1 VSAGGASASASAG
14 AADAADAA
22 GAGPQLA
29 HEGVLRIFP
38 PEAGVARIV
47 LVRHGEAECN
57 RNLVVG
63 GRHGCTGLTDL
74 GRSQVAALADR
85 LYESGELRQA
95 TTLYSSVLPRATE
108 TAERLR
114 PVVGPGPTALGPV
127 RERRDL
133 SELEPGQ
140 ADGMEWNDVVEK
152 FGVPDWDND
161 PTVPIAPGGESWS
174 EFVARASGAVRD
186 VVRHHPG
193 ELVVA
198 AVHAGV
204 VEATMIDFLGVPP
217 EVYRRGWVRIA
228 HASITEW
235 EWVPSEDRFILLRFN
250 DSWGIPRPREGGS
263 GSGSGSGVAEEAAGQ
278 GLGSAGQ
285 PGVFDR
291 LTQRLF
297 GGRP

>member
-1 VSAGGASASASAG
+1 MSEAG
-14 AADAADAA
+14 AA
-22 GAGPQLA
+22 AGPGGEAERA
-29 HEGVLRIFP
+29 HAGVLRIFP
-38 PEAGVARIV
+38 PEVGAARIV

-85 LYESGELRQA
+85 LYESGELREA

-127 RERRDL
+127 RERGDL
-133 SELEPGQ
+133 SELHPGE
-140 ADGMEWNDVVEK
+140 ADGLDWNDVIEK

-161 PTVPIAPGGESWS
+161 PTVPIAPAGESWS
-174 EFVARASGAVRD
+174 EFVARASDAVRD
-186 VVRHHPG
+186 VLREHPG

-204 VEATMIDFLGVPP
+204 IEATMIAFLGVSP
-217 EVYRRGWVRIA
+217 EVYRRGWVRIV
-228 HASITEW
+228 HASMTEW
-235 EWVPSEDRFILLRFN
+235 EWVPSEERFVLLRFN
-250 DSWGIPRPREGGS
+250 DSCGVPRRREGGS
-263 GSGSGSGVAEEAAGQ
+263 ASEPGAAEEGAGQ
-278 GLGSAGQ
+278 GFGGRGQ